1 MNVKCRAVVWG
12 ICLVF
17 NDCLRKIRISL
28 FYWTLYYAIAFF
40 FYFCAWMWV
49 VKIRKNSARFLDC
62 LTYSKALLYLIDYT
76 FDANEF
82 KHDECSGNDEQ
93 LMMSGIRMNL
103 N

>member
-1 MNVKCRAVVWG
+1 M
-12 ICLVF
+12 
-17 NDCLRKIRISL
+17 
-28 FYWTLYYAIAFF
+28 
-40 FYFCAWMWV
+40 

-62 LTYSKALLYLIDYT
+62 LTYSEALLYLIDYT